1 MRYAYFP
8 GCTLGAS
15 AQDYDMSFR
24 WVCRS
29 LGIDLEEVRD
39 WVCCGAFSARAT
51 SRLLAVTMPAGN
63 LARAEQEGFNQM
75 IVPCAVGLARMR
87 AAQHALETD
96 RSLRKRVDEVLDT
109 GYNGTVRVVHPLE
122 VLLNEVGVETL
133 GARVNKRLRG
143 LKVACYYGCSLT
155 RPPKVARFDNTEY
168 PMSMDNVLRSVGL
181 ETLDWAH
188 KTECCGINMT
198 VTRAD
203 IILHLAHR
211 ILKAAK
217 AAGADVIA
225 VCCPFCQANLD
236 MRQGQIAEAYGERF
250 DIPIL
255 YFTQLLGVAYGAYS
269 RELGLGRPMVS
280 PQRALENYGIL

>member
-15 AQDYDMSFR
+15 ARDYDMSFR

-29 LGIDLEEVRD
+29 LGIDIQEIRN
-39 WVCCGAFSARAT
+39 WVCCGAFSAHAT
-51 SRLLAVTMPAGN
+51 SRLLGVAMPAVN
-63 LARAEQEGFNQM
+63 LARAEQEGFNHM
-75 IVPCAVGLARMR
+75 IVPCIVGLARMR
-87 AAQHALETD
+87 AAQHALEVD
-96 RSLRKRVDEVLDT
+96 RSLGKRVNEVLEE
-109 GYNGTVRVVHPLE
+109 GYNGTVRPVHPLE

-133 GARVNKRLRG
+133 GARVNRRLRG
-143 LKVACYYGCSLT
+143 LKVVCYYGCSFT
-155 RPPKVARFDNTEY
+155 RPPEVARFDNTEY

-181 ETLDWAH
+181 ETLDWAY

-203 IILHLAHR
+203 IVLHLARR

-217 AAGADVIA
+217 TAGADVIA
-225 VCCPFCQANLD
+225 VGCPFCQANLD

-255 YFTQLLGVAYGAYS
+255 YFTQLLGIVYGAYS

>member
-96 RSLRKRVDEVLDT
+96 RSLRKRVDEVLDK

-181 ETLDWAH
+181 ETLDWAY

-198 VTRAD
+198 VTQTD

-236 MRQGQIAEAYGERF
+236 MRQGQIAEAYDERF
-250 DIPIL
+250 DIPVL
-255 YFTQLLGVAYGAYS
+255 YFTQLMGIVFGAYS
-269 RELGLGRPMVS
+269 GELGLSRPMVS